1 MAKLTRKSYKRK
13 KVAFA
18 AVVLGGVALVSSG
31 FAAFVLSANADQ
43 KNEGGIQVGTVKNG
57 ALTMKV
63 YSYDSATS
71 KIGDEIVADA
81 TLTKEYFSFDADA
94 KGTTEDNADGN
105 GVKDGVVQNNVK
117 YEAEQGR
124 KPENLENTFVIEV
137 TSDTD
142 SLKSFSVSMTTK
154 GTEGFAKPENAGFV
168 VLPDCAA
175 DGGITPITDFSV
187 AAAPAL
193 TNDTCKIEKGT
204 GEGGTGFKWTF
215 TYTVAFKW
223 GKRFNGKNPCYFF
236 DNKETSA
243 YSDTETKTPR
253 TAATDDG
260 IGNCY
265 GTTGSEGAVTL
276 TPGWDVA
283 ADTKMV
289 EDDINWF
296 RNKVDNSKFDITFKA
311 IGK

>member
-63 YSYDSATS
+63 YSYKSATS
-71 KIGDEIVADA
+71 EKGDEIA
-81 TLTKEYFSFDADA
+81 TGAPLTKEYFSFDADA
-94 KGTTEDNADGN
+94 KDVEGNKDGN
-105 GVKDGVVQNNVK
+105 GKKGDEVQNNVK
-117 YEAEQGR
+117 YEAEEGR
-124 KPENLENTFVIEV
+124 KPENLTNTFVIEV

-142 SLKSFSVSMTTK
+142 SLKSFAVSMTTK
-154 GTEGFAKPENAGFV
+154 GTEGFAKPVDAGFV
-168 VLPDCAA
+168 ILPDCAA
-175 DGGITPITDFSV
+175 DGGITPITDFTKN
-187 AAAPAL
+187 PTY
-193 TNDTCKIEKGT
+193 TNDTCTVKKET
-204 GEGGTGFKWTF
+204 VEGGKRFMWTF

-236 DNKETSA
+236 DNPETSA
-243 YSDTETKTPR
+243 YLDEDAKTPR
-253 TAATDDG
+253 TAATDEG

-265 GTTGSEGAVTL
+265 GTIGSEDAVTL

-283 ADTKMV
+283 TDTKMI

-296 RNKVDNSKFDITFKA
+296 REKVDNSKFDITFKA

>member
-63 YSYDSATS
+63 YSYKSATS
-71 KIGDEIVADA
+71 EKGDEIA
-81 TLTKEYFSFDADA
+81 TGAPLTKEYFSFDADA
-94 KGTTEDNADGN
+94 KDVEGNKDGN
-105 GVKDGVVQNNVK
+105 GKKGDEVQNNVK
-117 YEAEQGR
+117 YEAEEGR
-124 KPENLENTFVIEV
+124 KPENLTNTFVIEV

-142 SLKSFSVSMTTK
+142 SLKSFAVSMTTK
-154 GTEGFAKPENAGFV
+154 GTEGFAKPVDAGFV
-168 VLPDCAA
+168 ILPDCAA
-175 DGGITPITDFSV
+175 DGGITPITDFTKN
-187 AAAPAL
+187 PTY
-193 TNDTCKIEKGT
+193 TNDTCTVKKET
-204 GEGGTGFKWTF
+204 VEGGKRFMWTF

-236 DNKETSA
+236 DNPETSA
-243 YSDTETKTPR
+243 YLDEDAKTPR
-253 TAATDDG
+253 TAATDEG

-265 GTTGSEGAVTL
+265 GTIGSEDAVTL

-283 ADTKMV
+283 TDTKMI

-296 RNKVDNSKFDITFKA
+296 REKVGNSKFDITFKA

>member
-31 FAAFVLSANADQ
+31 FAAFVLSANAEQ

-57 ALTMKV
+57 ALTMRV
-63 YSYDSATS
+63 YSYNSATS
-71 KIGDEIVADA
+71 EKGDEIATGA
-81 TLTKEYFSFDADA
+81 TLTKEYFSFDADV
-94 KGTTEDNADGN
+94 KDIEGNADGN
-105 GVKDGVVQNNVK
+105 GKKGEEVQNNVK
-117 YEAEQGR
+117 YEAEEGR
-124 KPENLENTFVIEV
+124 KPENLKNTFVIEI

-142 SLKSFSVSMTTK
+142 SLKSFAVSMTTK
-154 GTEGFAKPENAGFV
+154 GTEGFAKPVNAGFV

-175 DGGITPITDFSV
+175 DGGITPITDFTKN
-187 AAAPAL
+187 PTY
-193 TNDTCKIEKGT
+193 TNDTCTVKKEAV
-204 GEGGTGFKWTF
+204 EGGTGFKWTF

-223 GKRFNGKNPCYFF
+223 GKRFNGENPCYFF
-236 DNKETSA
+236 DNANTSA
-243 YSDTETKTPR
+243 YSDKEAKTPR
-253 TAATDDG
+253 TAATDEG

-283 ADTKMV
+283 TNTKIV
-289 EDDINWF
+289 EDDINWL
-296 RNKVDNSKFDITFKA
+296 RSKVDNSTFDITFKA

>member
-31 FAAFVLSANADQ
+31 FAAFVLSANAEQ

-63 YSYDSATS
+63 YSYNSATS
-71 KIGDEIVADA
+71 GKGDEIAA
-81 TLTKEYFSFDADA
+81 GTRLTKEYFSFDADV
-94 KGTTEDNADGN
+94 KDVEGNEDGN
-105 GVKDGVVQNNVK
+105 GKKGEEVQNNVK
-117 YEAEQGR
+117 YEYEEGR
-124 KPENLENTFVIEV
+124 KPENLKNTFVIEV

-142 SLKSFSVSMTTK
+142 SLKSFAVSMTTK
-154 GTEGFAKPENAGFV
+154 GTEGFAKPVKAGFV

-175 DGGITPITDFSV
+175 DGGITPITDFTKDPTYV
-187 AAAPAL
+187 
-193 TNDTCKIEKGT
+193 NDTCTVKKET
-204 GEGGTGFKWTF
+204 GEEGKGFKWTF

-223 GKRFNGKNPCYFF
+223 GKRFNGTNPCYFF
-236 DNKETSA
+236 DNANTSA
-243 YSDTETKTPR
+243 YSDTEAKTPR

-260 IGNCY
+260 IGDCY

-276 TPGWDVA
+276 TPGWDVV

-296 RNKVDNSKFDITFKA
+296 RKKVDNSKFDITFKA

>member
-31 FAAFVLSANADQ
+31 FAAFVLSANAEQ

-63 YSYDSATS
+63 YSYDSSTS
-71 KIGDEIVADA
+71 TKGAEITTDIK
-81 TLTKEYFSFDADA
+81 LTNEYFSFDADA
-94 KGTTEDNADGN
+94 NDVEDNKDGN
-105 GVKDGVVQNNVK
+105 GKKGDEVQNNVK
-117 YEAEQGR
+117 YEAEEGR
-124 KPENLENTFVIEV
+124 KPENLTNTFVIEV

-142 SLKSFSVSMTTK
+142 SLKSFAVSMTTK
-154 GTEGFAKPENAGFV
+154 GTEGFAKPVGAGFV

-175 DGGITPITDFSV
+175 KGGITPIIDFTKDPTYV
-187 AAAPAL
+187 
-193 TNDTCKIEKGT
+193 NDTCTVEKGT
-204 GEGGTGFKWTF
+204 GEGGKGFKWTF

-236 DNKETSA
+236 DNAETSA
-243 YSDTETKTPR
+243 YLDEDSKTPR
-253 TAATDDG
+253 TAATDEG

-265 GTTGSEGAVTL
+265 GKAGSGSAVTL

-283 ADTKMV
+283 ADTKIV

-296 RNKVDNSKFDITFKA
+296 RKKVDNSTFDITFKA

>member
-31 FAAFVLSANADQ
+31 FAAFVLSANAEQ

-71 KIGDEIVADA
+71 EKGDEIA
-81 TLTKEYFSFDADA
+81 TGAPLTKEYFSFDADA
-94 KGTTEDNADGN
+94 KDTEDNVNGN
-105 GVKDGVVQNNVK
+105 GTKEGVVQNNVK
-117 YEAEQGR
+117 YEVEERR
-124 KPENLENTFVIEV
+124 KPENLTNTFVIEV

-142 SLKSFSVSMTTK
+142 SLKSFAVSMTTK
-154 GTEGFAKPENAGFV
+154 GTEVFAKPVGAGFV

-175 DGGITPITDFSV
+175 ERGITPITDFN
-187 AAAPAL
+187 AAPTL
-193 TNDTCKIEKGT
+193 TNDTCTIKKGK
-204 GEGGTGFKWTF
+204 GDDGTGFKWTF
-215 TYTVAFKW
+215 TYTIAFKW

-236 DNKETSA
+236 DNSETSA
-243 YSDTETKTPR
+243 YLDGDAKTPR

-265 GTTGSEGAVTL
+265 GTTTGPDGAVTL

-283 ADTKMV
+283 ADTKIV

-296 RNKVDNSKFDITFKA
+296 RDKVDGSKFDITFKA

>member
-63 YSYDSATS
+63 YSYKSATS
-71 KIGDEIVADA
+71 EKGDEIA
-81 TLTKEYFSFDADA
+81 TEAPLTKEYFSFDADA
-94 KGTTEDNADGN
+94 KDVEGNKDGN
-105 GVKDGVVQNNVK
+105 GKKGDEVQNNVK
-117 YEAEQGR
+117 YEAEEGR
-124 KPENLENTFVIEV
+124 KPENLTNTFVIEV

-142 SLKSFSVSMTTK
+142 SLKSFAVSMTTK
-154 GTEGFAKPENAGFV
+154 GTEGFAKPVDAGFV
-168 VLPDCAA
+168 ILPDCAA
-175 DGGITPITDFSV
+175 DGGITPITNFD
-187 AAAPAL
+187 AAPAL
-193 TNDTCKIEKGT
+193 TNDTCTIEKGT
-204 GEGGTGFKWTF
+204 GEGGKGFKWTF

-236 DNKETSA
+236 DNPETSA
-243 YSDTETKTPR
+243 YLDEDPKTPR

-283 ADTKMV
+283 TDTKMV